1 MVDLTQYQ
9 ELIVQ
14 QEVEQLEVFTGFE
27 TANRY
32 RVLTVEGD
40 TLLYASEES
49 GWLGRQFLGKH
60 RPMTLHVVDGDG
72 NPVLTASRSFFWF
85 LSHLHVEDGEG
96 NPVGSLHRRFG
107 ILKRKFTVEDASG
120 QILAQVEGP
129 RFRPN
134 TFMLY
139 RQGKEVARITKQ
151 WSGIAREAFTD
162 ADTFRV
168 QMDTGAT
175 DQAFALMVLATAL
188 AIDLDF
194 FEGKGRGGGL
204 G

>member
-1 MVDLTQYQ
+1 MVDLTQYE
-9 ELIVQ
+9 ELIVR
-14 QEVEQLEVFTGFE
+14 QEVEHLEVFTGFE

-32 RVLTVEGD
+32 SVSTVEGD

-49 GWLGRQFLGKH
+49 GWLARQFLRNH

-72 NPVLTASRSFFWF
+72 NPVLTASRAFFWF

-96 NPVGSLHRRFG
+96 NPVGSLQRRFG

-129 RFRPN
+129 MFRPN

-151 WSGIAREAFTD
+151 WGGVAREAFTD

-168 QMDTGAT
+168 QTDTSAT

>member
-1 MVDLTQYQ
+1 MVDLTQYE
-9 ELIVQ
+9 ELIVR
-14 QEVEQLEVFTGFE
+14 QEVEHLEVFTGFE

-32 RVLTVEGD
+32 SVSTVEGE

-49 GWLGRQFLGKH
+49 GWIGRQFLGNH

-72 NPVLTASRSFFWF
+72 NPVLTASRNFFWF

-96 NPVGSLHRRFG
+96 NPVGSLQRRFG
-107 ILKRKFTVEDASG
+107 ILKRKFTVEDPSG
-120 QILAQVEGP
+120 QLLAQVEGP
-129 RFRPN
+129 MFRPN

-139 RQGKEVARITKQ
+139 RQGKEVGRITKQ
-151 WSGIAREAFTD
+151 WSGIAREAFSD

-204 G
+204 S

>member
-9 ELIVQ
+9 ELVVR
-14 QEVEQLEVFTGFE
+14 QEVEHLEVFTGLE

-32 RVLTVEGD
+32 SVSTVEGD

-49 GWLGRQFLGKH
+49 GWLARQFLRNH

-72 NPVLTASRSFFWF
+72 NPVLTASRAFFWF
-85 LSHLHVEDGEG
+85 LSHLRVEDGEG
-96 NPVGSLHRRFG
+96 KPVGFLQRRFG
-107 ILKRKFTVEDASG
+107 ILKRKFIVEDPSG
-120 QILAQVEGP
+120 QLLAQVEGP
-129 RFRPN
+129 MFRPN
-134 TFMLY
+134 TFMVY
-139 RQGKEVARITKQ
+139 RQGKEVGRITKQ
-151 WSGIAREAFTD
+151 WGGIAREAFTD

-168 QMDTGAT
+168 QMDTDAT